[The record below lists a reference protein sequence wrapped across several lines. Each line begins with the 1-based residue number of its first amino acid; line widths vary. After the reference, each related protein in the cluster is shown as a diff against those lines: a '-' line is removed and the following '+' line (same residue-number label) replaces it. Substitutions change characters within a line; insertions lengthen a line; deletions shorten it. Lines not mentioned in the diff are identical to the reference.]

1 MVQLSIPEWAQTALA
16 MPNESRYVD
25 VDGCRVHYLSWG
37 DPGLPPLML
46 VHGNAALPN
55 GGLQRAVWPISTTCW
70 HRHGAGDIAIAPL
83 RAGTLC

>member
-1 MVQLSIPEWAQTALA
+1 MAEGHGNMVQLSIPEWAQTALA

-46 VHGNAALPN
+46 VHGNAAHAEWW
-55 GGLQRAVWPISTTCW
+55 RF
-70 HRHGAGDIAIAPL
+70 IAPL
-83 RAGTLC
+83 